1 MVLKEG
7 CRGLA
12 RKAALDKDDGMSDPF
27 PPDPV
32 PANPF
37 LTDILPQ
44 LAGGAAHT
52 RALGFRLDGVE
63 GQTVRLCTPYRQ
75 DLVGDPETGVLA
87 GGLVTTMLDH
97 IGGLAVWIAV
107 GGYQPIATLDLR
119 VDYMRAAR
127 PREDLLAEAVC
138 YKLTRNIAFVRAWAY
153 ETSTDDPVAAAQ
165 SAYVLSEA
173 GQHRIGANL
182 RPRSPRPAPRQDD
195 RA

>member
-1 MVLKEG
+1 
-7 CRGLA
+7 
-12 RKAALDKDDGMSDPF
+12 MSDT
-27 PPDPV
+27 
-32 PANPF
+32 F
-37 LTDILPQ
+37 LTDIMPQ

-52 RALGFRLDGVE
+52 RALGFELE
-63 GQTVRLCTPYRQ
+63 GIEGKTVRLRTPYRE

-107 GGYQPIATLDLR
+107 AGYQPIATLDLR

-138 YKLTRNIAFVRAWAY
+138 YRLTRNIAFVRAWAF
-153 ETSTDDPVAAAQ
+153 ETSSDDPVAAAQ

-173 GQHRIGANL
+173 GQHRIGKNIK
-182 RPRSPRPAPRQDD
+182 PRSGA
-195 RA
+195 AA